1 MKRRASRSSLISWAS
16 ISVPITNSPS
26 QGDQILRLPFTSS
39 NVTNIL
45 IFENTH
51 WRKVKHTLEKNQ
63 THKHT
68 LEKSQTHKYTP
79 EKSQTHSGEK
89 SNTQWRKA
97 SWSQFSIVSIQF
109 KQSSLFIHRLE
120 CHVSQTEPSFH
131 RENLSEIASM
141 MTTD

>member
-1 MKRRASRSSLISWAS
+1 MKRRASRSSLISWASISVPITNSPSQGDQTHKHKHTNTLEKSKTHKHTVEKS

-68 LEKSQTHKYTP
+68 LEKSQTHKHTP

-89 SNTQWRKA
+89 SN
-97 SWSQFSIVSIQF
+97 
-109 KQSSLFIHRLE
+109 
-120 CHVSQTEPSFH
+120 
-131 RENLSEIASM
+131 
-141 MTTD
+141 